1 MSNAL
6 PTPPPPAIGS
16 QVNQAPGLSATW
28 ATSSGS
34 GLTKP
39 DGTVVLLGSGAGINF
54 ASIVTATLGAS
65 QNNYAPTGY
74 VAGTTNNLQLTAISG
89 GSTITGLLAAT
100 AGWSLYM
107 YNASTAYTITL
118 SNLSGSSSTANQ
130 FACPQGSSLALPT
143 QTGAILIYNGSQ
155 WTFA

>member
-28 ATSSGS
+28 ASASGS

-39 DGTVVLLGSGAGINF
+39 NGTIVLLGSSAGINF
-54 ASIVTATLGAS
+54 ASIVTATLAAS

-74 VAGTTNNLQLTAISG
+74 VAGITNNLQLTAPSG
-89 GSTITGLLAAT
+89 GATITGLAA
-100 AGWSLYM
+100 ASPGWSLYM
-107 YNASTAYTITL
+107 YNAGTANTITL
-118 SNLSGSSSTANQ
+118 SNLSGSSSAANQ
-130 FACPQGSSLALPT
+130 FACPQSVSLALPP
-143 QTGAILIYNGSQ
+143 QTGAILIYNGSL
-155 WTFA
+155 WSFA